1 MRGWKSLSFEN
12 FLVLMMFDGKELLE
26 QQQMSNVLIFELII
40 LIKFKEYSLMSPANV
55 LITQIIVSRYLTCKY
70 YLGSTQLQLTK
81 LCLLYSHTQVERQ

>member
-40 LIKFKEYSLMSPANV
+40 LIKFKEYSLMSSANV
-55 LITQIIVSRYLTCKY
+55 LITQINYCIQVLNMQFPA
-70 YLGSTQLQLTK
+70 STI
-81 LCLLYSHTQVERQ
+81 